1 MAEIKITEPPHLV
14 TDLKTL
20 CLATIAS
27 HWERF
32 SQEAR
37 RKRLIAIRKALD
49 LNLTEFA
56 PMIAVN
62 PVSLSRLERGKH
74 AVSETRIMLAEMV
87 YKANR

>member
-1 MAEIKITEPPHLV
+1 MPQT
-14 TDLKTL
+14 
-20 CLATIAS
+20 ATPRPKGRPALELE
-27 HWERF
+27 HVF
-32 SQEAR
+32 DDPTKEAR